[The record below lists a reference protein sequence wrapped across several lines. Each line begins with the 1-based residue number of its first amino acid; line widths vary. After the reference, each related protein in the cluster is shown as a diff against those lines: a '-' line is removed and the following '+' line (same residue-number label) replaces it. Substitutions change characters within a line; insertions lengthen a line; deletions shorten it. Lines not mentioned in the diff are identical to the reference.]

1 MAKVRATK
9 ARQKLNFDKED
20 GKGYTAIET
29 KKKHADKP
37 IPVPWYGRKE
47 DSKRIF

>member
-20 GKGYTAIET
+20 GKRYTVKET

-37 IPVPWYGRKE
+37 IPVPWYGQKE
-47 DSKRIF
+47 DRKRGF